1 MPKRKYT
8 VRLTEKER
16 EELRSIVSKGKS
28 ASRTIKRAHVLLR
41 LDSNADAKCSID
53 ELDKVLG
60 ISRTTVNNILK
71 DYQRRGIECIWRK
84 KRDTPP
90 VKGKITG
97 DVEAHLIALA
107 CHAPPEGYCKWT
119 LRLLSE
125 RMVQIL
131 HRKHKPHHGR
141 KGSEGE
147 QPETASGR
155 GMVHPQ
161 GAKRGFCGLHG
172 GCSGGL
178 QPSV

>member
-41 LDSNADAKCSID
+41 LDSNADEKCAID
-53 ELDKVLG
+53 ELHKVLG

-71 DYQRRGIECIWRK
+71 DYQGRGIECIYRK
-84 KRDTPP
+84 KRKTPP

-107 CHAPPEGYCKWT
+107 CHAP
-119 LRLLSE
+119 LR
-125 RMVQIL
+125 VTAN
-131 HRKHKPHHGR
+131 GR
-141 KGSEGE
+141 
-147 QPETASGR
+147 
-155 GMVHPQ
+155 
-161 GAKRGFCGLHG
+161 
-172 GCSGGL
+172 
-178 QPSV
+178 

>member
-1 MPKRKYT
+1 MPKRKYA

-41 LDSNADAKCSID
+41 LDSNADAKCAID
-53 ELDKVLG
+53 ELDRVLG

-125 RMVQIL
+125 RMVQMNYIDSISHTTVGKVL
-131 HRKHKPHHGR
+131 RENDLKPHLVEEWCIP
-141 KGSEGE
+141 KE
-147 QPETASGR
+147 
-155 GMVHPQ
+155 
-161 GAKRGFCGLHG
+161 
-172 GCSGGL
+172 
-178 QPSV
+178 